1 MQYLLTSNHHYLHRI
16 VGNLLTS
23 NHHHLQRIVVN
34 LLTNN
39 HHNLQR
45 IMDNLLT
52 SNHHHLQRIVGKQLI
67 VVETRQHLCYQYNRL
82 PSEVYHHGDYEDYD
96 QNLAENK
103 NKSSN
108 VIKPTGYHQRC
119 ITMVITKIMIKTR
132 LKKINISSNVIKPT
146 GSDKRCM
153 TYVTSSE
160 VLVTCLLHVVM
171 SAMISM

>member
-1 MQYLLTSNHHYLHRI
+1 MQY
-16 VGNLLTS
+16 
-23 NHHHLQRIVVN
+23 
-34 LLTNN
+34 
-39 HHNLQR
+39 
-45 IMDNLLT
+45 LLT

-82 PSEVYHHGDYEDYD
+82 PSEVYRHGDYEDYD
-96 QNLAENK
+96 QNLAEKKK
-103 NKSSN
+103 N
-108 VIKPTGYHQRC
+108 
-119 ITMVITKIMIKTR
+119 
-132 LKKINISSNVIKPT
+132 SSNVIKPT

>member
-1 MQYLLTSNHHYLHRI
+1 MQYLLTSNHHLLQRI

-52 SNHHHLQRIVGKQLI
+52 SNHYHLQRIVGKQLI

-82 PSEVYHHGDYEDYD
+82 PSEVYHHGDYKDYD
-96 QNLAENK
+96 QNQAEK
-103 NKSSN
+103 NKYF
-108 VIKPTGYHQRC
+108 I
-119 ITMVITKIMIKTR
+119 
-132 LKKINISSNVIKPT
+132 
-146 GSDKRCM
+146 
-153 TYVTSSE
+153 
-160 VLVTCLLHVVM
+160 
-171 SAMISM
+171 